1 MYMYIA
7 FYKKNKIYYVPM
19 LNKYNTNIAPE
30 SKELKQG
37 PSQKSLDYI
46 LNYSKSTEL
55 KKNKQQEIVLFLN

>member
-1 MYMYIA
+1 
-7 FYKKNKIYYVPM
+7 M